1 MSNRILK
8 NRYQILS
15 ELGKGGFG
23 TTYLA
28 IDLDLPNHPQC
39 VVKQL
44 TPSDPRPKVLQ
55 VAKTLFEKEAI
66 TLQRLGE
73 HNQIPRL
80 LAYFEEEKQFYLVQ
94 EFVKG
99 YDLTK
104 EIYSGKKFSENEI
117 FQLLIEILEVLKYVH
132 EENVIH
138 RDLKPQNIMR
148 RESDDKIVLIDFGA
162 VKEIK
167 GLTVT
172 SEGHTTT
179 TIAVGTPGY
188 MPSEQAAGK
197 PKFCSDIY
205 AVGMIG
211 IEALTGVKVSQL
223 QEDKSTGEIIWKNQV
238 NVSEKLGKILDK
250 MIADYWRHRYQNIDE
265 VMADFISPSSP
276 SNLPINQP
284 TIPSFKPI
292 NNPSTPA
299 LDSTVFQPNSENN
312 SQLEP
317 EFFNNDVP
325 LFSAN
330 GVDYIKLRDLLAAQK
345 WKQANW
351 ETNIIM
357 QKAAKIR
364 WLVKIFGV
372 FGWGLNSQNMKQISC
387 TDLQTIDRLWQ
398 RYSNG
403 KFGFSVQKQ
412 IYLDA
417 GNNPLEFTKETYK
430 QFAEKIGWKLKRNK
444 GLMGGWLLYCN
455 LIFKNKAPRGHL
467 PVLITSKVGFL
478 SVSFGLAFCFSIVG
492 LFRIYS
498 NFYSYLLSQLY
509 YKYGSL
515 IDNLQLILK
524 QQYKYGISIAYGVS
538 AVLVFI
544 SFGAILLFLTWVSR
558 IIRLNYLIRRRWYLS
573 NSHSYFCFLSHRL
586 DECQIEA
593 FKSSR

>member
-1 MSNRILK
+1 MTNRILK
-8 NRYQILS
+8 HRYKILS
-15 ELGKGGFG
+15 QLGKGGFG

-28 IDLDLPNHPQC
+28 IDLDLPNNPEC
-39 VVKQL
+39 VVKHL
-44 TPSDPRPKVLQ
+44 APSDPRPKVFQ
-55 VAKTLFEKEAI
+55 IAKTLFDKEAR
-66 TLQRLGE
+66 TLQHLGE
-73 HNQIPRL
+73 HNQIPKL

-104 EIYSGKKFSENEI
+104 EIYSGKKFSEN
-117 FQLLIEILEVLKYVH
+117 QVVKLLVEILEVLKYVH
-132 EENVIH
+132 QQNVIH

-162 VKEIK
+162 VKEIT

-172 SEGHTTT
+172 TEGHTIT

-211 IEALTGVKVSQL
+211 IEALTGIKVSKLPQ
-223 QEDKSTGEIIWKNQV
+223 DKSTGEITWKYQV
-238 NVSEKLGKILDK
+238 NVSENLGRILDK
-250 MIADYWRHRYQNIDE
+250 MVADYWRHRYQNIDE
-265 VMADFISPSSP
+265 VMAELMSANYS

-284 TIPSFKPI
+284 TVPSLEPV

-299 LDSTVFQPNSENN
+299 LNSTVFLPNSENTP
-312 SQLEP
+312 QLKP
-317 EFFNNDVP
+317 QFFNDIP
-325 LFSAN
+325 LLSAH
-330 GVDYIKLRDLLAAQK
+330 GVDYTKLRNLLAAQK

-364 WLVKIFGV
+364 WLVKFLGV

-398 RYSNG
+398 QYSNG

-412 IYLDA
+412 IYLETE
-417 GNNPLEFTKETYK
+417 NNPLEFTKETYK

-444 GLMGGWLLYCN
+444 GIMGGWLLYCN
-455 LIFKNKAPRGHL
+455 LIFKSKAPIGHL
-467 PVLITSKVGFL
+467 PVLITSKIGFW
-478 SVSFGLAFCFSIVG
+478 SVFCGLAFCSSIVG

-498 NFYSYLLSQLY
+498 HLVLQLY
-509 YKYGSL
+509 YIYGGL
-515 IDNLQLILK
+515 INNLFLILK
-524 QQYKYGISIAYGVS
+524 AQHKYGALIGRGIFVI
-538 AVLVFI
+538 LVFI
-544 SFGAILLFLTWVSR
+544 IFFAILLFLIWVGR
-558 IIRLNYLIRRRWYLS
+558 IIRVNYLIRRRWYLS
-573 NSHSYFCFLSHRL
+573 NSHSYFCFLSHKL
-586 DECQIEA
+586 DECNIEA
-593 FKSSR
+593 FKSSQ